1 MLRKIKN
8 ILFLLIGGILG
19 FIFLQTVYSYIYYG
33 ISEQQNQS
41 RTLYHQI
48 YAFLDPNNLSIF
60 LSILIFVGI
69 MLVILLKS
77 YEEK

>member
-69 MLVILLKS
+69 MLVILFKS

>member
-33 ISEQQNQS
+33 ISEQQNPS

-69 MLVILLKS
+69 MLVILFKS